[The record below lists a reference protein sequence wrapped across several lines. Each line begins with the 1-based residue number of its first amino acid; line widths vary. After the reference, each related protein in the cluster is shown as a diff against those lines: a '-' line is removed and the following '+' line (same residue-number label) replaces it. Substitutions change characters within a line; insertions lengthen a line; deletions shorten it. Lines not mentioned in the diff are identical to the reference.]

1 MPAHTPIY
9 PRKHSPAEWSFIY
22 RRRNVLR
29 AIRHRHLTPAAKQV
43 MVYLSLLADDPY
55 VMAERPD
62 VAALARRLALAER
75 TVRHA
80 IAELVEH
87 RLLTF
92 RQTGEPYR
100 PDDQPPEDP
109 ASRPDLAREKD
120 FLSAAR
126 GPITFAEQIDMLHHL
141 RERAVAARRIAT
153 AVQAERAIG
162 RALGLAQA
170 PKPPPRAPTEY
181 EKIPLDQRKRRVFD
195 AAVPDLPRVYAADPQ
210 FGPAL
215 RRLADQAEILIRE
228 HRAAE
233 AQKQSRP

>member
-1 MPAHTPIY
+1 MSHTPAY

-43 MVYLSLLADDPY
+43 MVYLSLLTDDPF

-92 RQTGEPYR
+92 RQTGEPYHAND
-100 PDDQPPEDP
+100 PSPENP
-109 ASRPDLAREKD
+109 SERPDLTREKD
-120 FLSAAR
+120 FLAQAR

-170 PKPPPRAPTEY
+170 PKPPPREPTEY
-181 EKIPLDQRKRRVFD
+181 QKIPLNERKRRVFESG
-195 AAVPDLPRVYAADPQ
+195 VPDLPRLYAADPQ
-210 FGPAL
+210 FGPEL
-215 RRLADQAEILIRE
+215 RRLADQAEILIGE

-233 AQKQSRP
+233 AQRERQP